1 MAYVAHRSSGHAPAW
16 RALTPLSANGA
27 HAPDEPLGLSSV
39 SNIVEASRCIEAV
52 RITKTFESD
61 HASHRAL
68 DGVSFRVA
76 AGERMGILGANG
88 SGKSTL
94 IKILSGILLP
104 TTGEVRRGLK
114 LSWPLTLGGGFEG
127 QLTGYDNVRFL
138 AGLYDLPFKET
149 FDYVADFSELGK
161 HMHMP
166 VRFYS
171 DGMRMRLAFS
181 LSLAIDFE
189 CYLID
194 EVILVGDRRFQLKC
208 HDELF
213 GRRQHCG
220 MIMAVHDV
228 GVIKEYCQSALI
240 LKGGRGRI
248 MTDLALAGRVYGSL

>member
-1 MAYVAHRSSGHAPAW
+1 MPSAGSGTLPPALHLQSPGSDPVSRLPVDPAHC
-16 RALTPLSANGA
+16 
-27 HAPDEPLGLSSV
+27 
-39 SNIVEASRCIEAV
+39 VEAIRVTKVFEAEHGS
-52 RITKTFESD
+52 F
-61 HASHRAL
+61 SHRAL
-68 DGVSFRVA
+68 DNVSFRVG
-76 AGERMGILGANG
+76 AGERMGILGPNG

-104 TTGEVRRGLK
+104 TSGEVRRGLR
-114 LSWPLTLGGGFEG
+114 LSWPLALGGGFEG

-138 AGLYDLPFKET
+138 SRLYDLPFKDT

-161 HMHMP
+161 HIYMP

-171 DGMRMRLAFS
+171 DGMRMRLAFA
-181 LSLAIDFE
+181 LSLAMNFE

-220 MIMAVHDV
+220 MIMAVHDA

-240 LKGGRGRI
+240 LKAGRGRL
-248 MTDLALAGRVYGSL
+248 MTDLDLAARVYGTL

>member
-1 MAYVAHRSSGHAPAW
+1 MAAHGLTSQAGETSARVASLPVERT
-16 RALTPLSANGA
+16 RC
-27 HAPDEPLGLSSV
+27 
-39 SNIVEASRCIEAV
+39 VEAINV
-52 RITKTFESD
+52 TKVFVGE
-61 HASHRAL
+61 HGSHRAL
-68 DGVSFRVA
+68 DAVSFRVG

-94 IKILSGILLP
+94 IRILSGLLLP
-104 TTGEVRRGLK
+104 TTGEVWRGLK
-114 LSWPLTLGGGFEG
+114 LSWPLALGGGFEG

-138 AGLYDLPFKET
+138 SRLYDLPFRET
-149 FDYVADFSELGK
+149 FDYVSDFSELGK

-181 LSLAIDFE
+181 LSLAMNFE

-194 EVILVGDRRFQLKC
+194 EVILVGDRRFQIKC

-220 MIMAVHDV
+220 MIMAVHDA
-228 GVIKEYCQSALI
+228 GIIKEYCQSALI
-240 LKGGRGRI
+240 LKGGRGRV
-248 MTDLALAGRVYGSL
+248 MTDLDLAGRVYGAL

>member
-1 MAYVAHRSSGHAPAW
+1 MPSLGSGVPVPA
-16 RALTPLSANGA
+16 L
-27 HAPDEPLGLSSV
+27 EPQASKNDSV
-39 SNIVEASRCIEAV
+39 SRLLVDPMRCVEARCV
-52 RITKTFESD
+52 TKVFEGEHGEFSV
-61 HASHRAL
+61 RAL
-68 DGVSFRVA
+68 DSVSFRVG
-76 AGERMGILGANG
+76 AGERLGILGHNG

-104 TTGEVRRGLK
+104 TSGEVRRGLR
-114 LSWPLTLGGGFEG
+114 LSWPLALGGGFEG

-138 AGLYDLPFKET
+138 SRLYHLPFKET
-149 FDYVADFSELGK
+149 FDYVVEFSELGK
-161 HMHMP
+161 HMYMP

-171 DGMRMRLAFS
+171 DGMRMRLAFA
-181 LSLAIDFE
+181 LSLAMNFE

-220 MIMAVHDV
+220 MIMAVHDA

-240 LKGGRGRI
+240 LKAGRGRLI
-248 MTDLALAGRVYGSL
+248 TDLELAARIYGTL